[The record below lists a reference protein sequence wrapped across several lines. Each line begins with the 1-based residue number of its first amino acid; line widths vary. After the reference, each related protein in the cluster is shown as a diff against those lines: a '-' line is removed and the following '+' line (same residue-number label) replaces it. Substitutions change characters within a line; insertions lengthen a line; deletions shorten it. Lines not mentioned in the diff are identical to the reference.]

1 MTGGSWRIKRRGM
14 MFQKEMTNE
23 EVAQL
28 DLIQYEGPIQLVA
41 SRGKFEQE
49 IDLILDEPVLGFD
62 TETRPSFKKGR
73 VYPTSLI
80 QLAAPNCVWLIRV
93 NRTGYPPELKK
104 LLSGDEWLKVGSGL
118 KDDLRRLISDIHFKP
133 RGFLD
138 LQDYVEAFRIEEK
151 GLKKL
156 TGIVLG
162 HRISKSQQ
170 VSNWD
175 ADRLT
180 EPQLRYAAT
189 DAWIC
194 LEIYRRL
201 RESIL

>member
-1 MTGGSWRIKRRGM
+1 
-14 MFQKEMTNE
+14 MFQKEITNE
-23 EVAQL
+23 EVAKL
-28 DLIQYEGPIQLVA
+28 DLIQYEGPIILIGSLEQ
-41 SRGKFEQE
+41 FERE
-49 IDLILDEPVLGFD
+49 IDGILNEAVLGFD
-62 TETRPSFKKGR
+62 TETRPSFKKGK

-80 QLAAPNCVWLIRV
+80 QLAAPRCVWLIRV
-93 NRTGYPPELKK
+93 SRIGYPGKLKA
-104 LLSGDEWLKVGSGL
+104 LLSSQERLKVGSGL
-118 KDDLRRLISDIHFKP
+118 KDDLKRLISDVRFHP
-133 RGFLD
+133 GGFLD

-156 TGIVLG
+156 AGIVLG

-180 EPQLRYAAT
+180 EAQMRYAAT

-194 LEIYRRL
+194 LEIYNRL
-201 RESIL
+201 RAY